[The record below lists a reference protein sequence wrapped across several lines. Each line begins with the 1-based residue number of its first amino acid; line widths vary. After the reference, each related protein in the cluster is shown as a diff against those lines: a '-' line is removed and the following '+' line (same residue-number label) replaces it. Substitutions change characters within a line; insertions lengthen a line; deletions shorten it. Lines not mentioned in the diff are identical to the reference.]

1 MEAEIIRFTENTYE
15 NFIKSNGV
23 ISLVDTQS
31 KSRWSWLR
39 VRRKLSSVCSKFASI
54 IFSEKLKV
62 LKISIKFSDY
72 MKRKF

>member
-31 KSRWSWLR
+31 KSR
-39 VRRKLSSVCSKFASI
+39 
-54 IFSEKLKV
+54 
-62 LKISIKFSDY
+62 
-72 MKRKF
+72 